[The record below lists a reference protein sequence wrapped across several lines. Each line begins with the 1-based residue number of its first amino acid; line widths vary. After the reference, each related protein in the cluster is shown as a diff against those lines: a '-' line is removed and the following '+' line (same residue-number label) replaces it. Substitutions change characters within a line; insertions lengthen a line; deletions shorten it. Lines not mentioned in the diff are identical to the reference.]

1 MAFKKKKKKIPGA
14 ARRKAPVIVKEQEG
28 KYPFVPPDLEHLCV
42 PIKSLK
48 LWDDNPRFNDES
60 AVSLSEDIRTYLFR
74 DPPTVDQW
82 DMIRA
87 GNTRYKAAM
96 ILGMTH
102 IPIARSKFA
111 TKISAK
117 AYGVSNNKAAEKS
130 EWDYESLGNLLQS
143 EGFEG
148 YRGKVGFTEKEI
160 TSMTEGEKAPDSF
173 QSFDGDDMEFDHCC
187 PRCGFEWSDDGNSP
201 G

>member
-1 MAFKKKKKKIPGA
+1 MAFKKKKKKIPK
-14 ARRKAPVIVKEQEG
+14 RKVQTIVQEKSG
-28 KYPFVPPDLEHLCV
+28 KYPYVPEDLEHLCV
-42 PIKSLK
+42 PITSLK
-48 LWDDNPRFNDES
+48 LWESNPRFNDES
-60 AVSLSEDIRTYLFR
+60 AVSLSEDIKTYLFR

-82 DMIRA
+82 SMIRA

-96 ILGMTH
+96 LLGMTH

-111 TKISAK
+111 TKVSAS

-130 EWDYESLGNLLQS
+130 EWDYESLGNLMKS

-160 TSMTEGEKAPDSF
+160 VSMTEGEKAPDSF
-173 QSFDGDDMEFDHCC
+173 QTFDGNDEFEHNC
-187 PRCGFEWSDDGNSP
+187 PRCGFEWSDE
-201 G
+201 